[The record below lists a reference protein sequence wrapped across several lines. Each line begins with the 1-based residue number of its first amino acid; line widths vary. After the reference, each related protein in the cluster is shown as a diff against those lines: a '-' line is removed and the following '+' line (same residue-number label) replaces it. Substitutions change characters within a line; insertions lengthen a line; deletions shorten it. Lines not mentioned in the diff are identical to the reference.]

1 MAGSRIIVV
10 HLSPEC
16 VGVAPTGIYC
26 CGSTANM
33 GRQNVGRIGRNFVG
47 ASGSFFLLHEA
58 ALVATRPLKCVQMP
72 RLVEV
77 LRA

>member
-26 CGSTANM
+26 CGSTAN
-33 GRQNVGRIGRNFVG
+33 IGRNFCG
-47 ASGSFFLLHEA
+47 ASGGFFVLREA
-58 ALVATRPLKCVQMP
+58 ALMPTCPLKCVQMP

>member
-33 GRQNVGRIGRNFVG
+33 GCQNVGRIGRNFCG
-47 ASGSFFLLHEA
+47 ASGGFFVLREA
-58 ALVATRPLKCVQMP
+58 ALMPTCPLKCVQMP